1 MFLFQVKNLKK
12 ETSRLHNELLQHK
25 MNTAEL
31 KRSVTELEAKLQAS
45 EEENTLLRNLNEMFG
60 DENDKLLSENES
72 LKKETAKFK
81 QFRMPSSILTRP
93 DSSVLTRPENVIGRK
108 RSKSCPAATE
118 AEGTDEQDAVK
129 ARVNF
134 LSMDKLLTLTDRIL
148 TFCLFYLARNEAL
161 IKRAT
166 NPERVP
172 IRLRSNIHGA
182 IGNRIRKIN
191 SRVKAVNGRPFQPF
205 CHTVVELA
213 S

>member
-31 KRSVTELEAKLQAS
+31 KRNIAELEAKLQAS
-45 EEENTLLRNLNEMFG
+45 EEENTLLRSLNEMFG

-81 QFRMPSSILTRP
+81 QFRMPSSIRTRA
-93 DSSVLTRPENVIGRK
+93 DSSILTRPENVTGRK
-108 RSKSCPAATE
+108 RSKSCPVSTD
-118 AEGTDEQDAVK
+118 AEGADEQDAVK

-134 LSMDKLLTLTDRIL
+134 LSIDKLLTLTDRTL

-161 IKRAT
+161 IKRA

-172 IRLRSNIHGA
+172 VRLRYDIHGA
-182 IGNRIRKIN
+182 IGYRIRKID
-191 SRVKAVNGRPFQPF
+191 SGVKAFDGRPFQPF
-205 CHTVVELA
+205 CHTTVELA
-213 S
+213 T